1 MVDWLNTP
9 LNVLDVCAHPENYSW
24 QAFRDGI
31 DILRLYGGA
40 ADKPA
45 AALLR
50 YAPGARVPRH
60 RHAGYEHILVL
71 RGAQEDERG
80 HYGEGAFVINAPNTR
95 HVVTSESGCIV
106 LAIWEKPVEFQE

>member
-9 LNVLDVCAHPENYSW
+9 LNVHDVCANPNNYPW
-24 QAFRDGI
+24 LFFREGLEI
-31 DILRLYGGA
+31 IRLYGG
-40 ADKPA
+40 DPGSPA

-80 HYGEGAFVINAPNTR
+80 RYAEGAFVINAPNTY

-106 LAIWEKPVEFQE
+106 LAVWEKPVEFQE